1 MALVEILASSLH
13 AGANLRKL
21 EVGSV
26 VEVDDATASRW
37 ISSGKAKE
45 TDQKE
50 GEKLSFEVQAPSDSI
65 SPGGAELQS
74 KLDEAL
80 EQLKQALASSEVKDK
95 EHAATLEQLK
105 QALASSEVKDKEHAA
120 TLEQLKQAHESEM
133 SVEKKRAD
141 TAEAAL
147 VAANKKDK

>member
-50 GEKLSFEVQAPSDSI
+50 GEKLSFDVQTQSDPVSQ
-65 SPGGAELQS
+65 GAAALQS

-80 EQLKQALASSEVKDK
+80 EQLKQALASSEAKDK
-95 EHAATLEQLK
+95 EQAA
-105 QALASSEVKDKEHAA
+105 A
-120 TLEQLKQAHESEM
+120 LEQLKQAHASEIAA
-133 SVEKKRAD
+133 EKKRAG

-147 VAANKKDK
+147 AAAIKKDK

>member
-21 EVGSV
+21 EVGTV

-50 GEKLSFEVQAPSDSI
+50 GEKLSFEVQAPSDSV
-65 SPGGAELQS
+65 SPVAAELQS

-80 EQLKQALASSEVKDK
+80 EQLKQALASSDAKDK
-95 EHAATLEQLK
+95 EHAA
-105 QALASSEVKDKEHAA
+105 A
-120 TLEQLKQAHESEM
+120 LEQLKQAHASEM